1 MFVTLV
7 RVYYLLACPRLAE
20 ALNSSTVAPLTGLAR
35 STPKP
40 LTISNLLHSQHL
52 SDDQHKDVVNKPL
65 VKLQGQR
72 STDKNLPSKSRPC
85 YYASRHA
92 EPIEDLTEEEK
103 GRKKVDGGGD
113 IQVMRD
119 SMAED
124 GYLDGEGQGREE

>member
-1 MFVTLV
+1 M
-7 RVYYLLACPRLAE
+7 
-20 ALNSSTVAPLTGLAR
+20 
-35 STPKP
+35 
-40 LTISNLLHSQHL
+40 
-52 SDDQHKDVVNKPL
+52 SDGPHKCVMNGPL
-65 VKLQGQR
+65 VKEQDQR
-72 STDKNLPSKSRPC
+72 STDKHLPSRSRHC

-124 GYLDGEGQGREE
+124 RYLDGEGRGREE